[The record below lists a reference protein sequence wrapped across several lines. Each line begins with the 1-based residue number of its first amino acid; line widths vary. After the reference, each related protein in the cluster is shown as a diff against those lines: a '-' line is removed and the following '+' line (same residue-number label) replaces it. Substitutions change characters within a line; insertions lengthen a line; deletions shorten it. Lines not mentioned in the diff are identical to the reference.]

1 MPTIRAPRAY
11 VVHVFQSRRS
21 LHRAVL
27 SSLAPYLWA
36 GAVNGGIKIF
46 GVPQAIDLVLID
58 WKWSWQ
64 AG

>member
-1 MPTIRAPRAY
+1 MWSMS
-11 VVHVFQSRRS
+11 SRRGPVCIG
-21 LHRAVL
+21 AVP